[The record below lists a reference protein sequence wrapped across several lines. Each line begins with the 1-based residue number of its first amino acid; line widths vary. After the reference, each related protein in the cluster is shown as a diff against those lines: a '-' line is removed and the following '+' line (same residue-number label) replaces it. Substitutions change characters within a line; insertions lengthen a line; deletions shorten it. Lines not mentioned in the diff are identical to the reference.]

1 MRHNEQALVN
11 LQDVKLSGSQLV
23 LILEISCMAKPAMC
37 RTRQEAAVDNSLII
51 KKALEVIP
59 YENLY
64 ELANSVSEE
73 AMSQQAQKTVEKPVP
88 KKTENT
94 SHPKEDILSKNAN
107 LLACHVVS
115 SPDITY
121 KRRGELLKLSMRKL
135 GPAKEELVSKEM
147 VMELEIG
154 RGLFLAPTEKLY
166 QYLGLICPYKR
177 NVSIEHSFMTLL
189 AQLCTEADPLVQKSR
204 IEMPVGNIGH
214 TIDMVSNLTNGQRIA
229 WEITCNCKS
238 NVASHAAKL
247 KDKGFSKI
255 VFVCRDHNIRKS
267 VQTIL
272 ADAGFEPE
280 FYSIIECVL
289 LGDLINKKKKFNK

>member
-1 MRHNEQALVN
+1 MDSHA
-11 LQDVKLSGSQLV
+11 
-23 LILEISCMAKPAMC
+23 
-37 RTRQEAAVDNSLII
+37 II
-51 KKALEVIP
+51 KKALEVTP

-64 ELANSVSEE
+64 ELANAASEE
-73 AMSQQAQKTVEKPVP
+73 TSPQKPKKSAGGPAS

-94 SHPKEDILSKNAN
+94 NQPKEDTFSKNAN

-115 SPDITY
+115 SIDITY
-121 KRRGELLKLSMRKL
+121 RRRGELLKLSMRKL
-135 GPAKEELVSKEM
+135 GLAKEELVSKEM

-177 NVSIEHSFMTLL
+177 NVSVEHSFMTLL
-189 AQLCTEADPLVQKSR
+189 AQLCIETDPLVRKSR
-204 IEMPVGNIGH
+204 IEVPAGNIGH
-214 TIDMVSNLTNGQRIA
+214 TIDMVSYQTNGARVA

-247 KDKGFSKI
+247 KGKGFFRI

-272 ADAGFEPE
+272 ASAGFEPE
-280 FYSIIECVL
+280 FYSTIECVL